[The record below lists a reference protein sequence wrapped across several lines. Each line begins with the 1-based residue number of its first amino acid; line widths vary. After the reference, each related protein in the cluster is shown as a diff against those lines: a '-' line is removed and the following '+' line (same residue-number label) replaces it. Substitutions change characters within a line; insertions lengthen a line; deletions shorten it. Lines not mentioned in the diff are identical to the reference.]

1 MLSGIYFKKDISRLE
16 FIHKN
21 VQVSKQ
27 LEACYIMNYGFVS
40 SGRQDSGYMPA
51 DLKYLREFFFFF
63 FGGKRML
70 NFLRSAFISYLYLSP
85 QCLVQ
90 YLTQTKHSTNICE
103 LKETTGTRV

>member
-40 SGRQDSGYMPA
+40 FGRQDSGSMLA
-51 DLKYLREFFFFF
+51 DMKYLREFFFLG
-63 FGGKRML
+63 GGKRML
-70 NFLRSAFISYLYLSP
+70 NFLRSAFISYFYLSP

-103 LKETTGTRV
+103 LKETTGTKV